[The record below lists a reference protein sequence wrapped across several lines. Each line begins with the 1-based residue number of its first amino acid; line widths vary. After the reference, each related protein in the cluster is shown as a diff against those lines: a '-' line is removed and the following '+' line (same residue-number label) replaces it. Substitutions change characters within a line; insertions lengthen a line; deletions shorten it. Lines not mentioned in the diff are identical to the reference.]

1 MIRGP
6 AQAVAVRSFRDRRPH
21 LRKILITNDDGIEA
35 EGLIRLAEVARE
47 FGDIYVV
54 APDSQRSAA
63 SHSITL
69 RHGIKVRESSFPV
82 PGVRAY
88 ACDGQPAD
96 CVRIGILN
104 IVPGG
109 PDVLLSGI
117 NYGYNVAADL
127 QYSATV
133 GAALEGAFQKVHS
146 IAFSE
151 GAIDLHEVTD
161 RYIRDIMAELIDKP
175 LRPWHIWNVNFPGCE
190 LSKCRGIMNDT
201 VPSRRGFYRDRY
213 AETHLEDGSIEYIVD
228 GIPTFEAEEGT
239 DLWAMHNHY
248 VSVGMVRNV
257 G

>member
-1 MIRGP
+1 
-6 AQAVAVRSFRDRRPH
+6 V
-21 LRKILITNDDGIEA
+21 RKILITNDDGIEA
-35 EGLIRLAEVARE
+35 EGLIRLVKTAQE
-47 FGDIYVV
+47 FGEIYVV

-69 RHGIKVRESSFPV
+69 RHSVKVWPVEFSV
-82 PGVRAY
+82 PGVKAY

-109 PDVLLSGI
+109 PDCLMSGI

-133 GAALEGAFQKVHS
+133 GAALEGSFQKCHS

-151 GAIDLHEVTD
+151 GAIELHTVTD
-161 RYIRDIMAELIDKP
+161 KYLRDIMAQVIDKP
-175 LRPWHIWNVNFPGCE
+175 LEPWHIWNVNFPGCE
-190 LSKCRGIMNDT
+190 LSKCKGILWDS
-201 VPSRRGFYRDRY
+201 VPSRRGFYKDRY
-213 AETHLEDGSIEYIVD
+213 SETPAGGGVVEYMVD
-228 GIPTFEAEEGT
+228 GIPSFEAEEGT

-248 VSVGMVRNV
+248 VSVGVVKNV